1 MATIQPA
8 LPLAIV
14 VFSSLLGA
22 LTAIISRQVPD
33 PYMDE
38 IFHIPQAQQYCL
50 GIFDQWDSKLTTPPG
65 LYLISANLHWISEA
79 LMSNSMAKGC
89 TVVQLRT
96 LNAGFGLATLVV
108 IYNIIPLLHPSR
120 KHLATENA
128 LEAFIISLFPIS
140 FFFHLMYY
148 TDSGSTFFVLFA
160 YYLSLQ
166 DMYFI
171 SALAGAVSIW
181 FRQTNVVWIAFIA
194 MTVCIRY
201 FQKKYPKTTKD
212 CLAIDLEGFVLSF
225 IAFVIHNGG
234 IVLGDKSNHMAG
246 VHIPQ
251 LYYFFAFSTFFGCF
265 PINVLGAVM
274 VPSKRNSQIHTE
286 RLTPPPFL
294 ISIEQCIFS
303 VPSLLGFW
311 LVLPV
316 AMYETIRHFT
326 IEHPFILADNRH
338 YTFYLWKNV
347 FRRYASARY
356 ALIPGYMFCIWA
368 ITRQLSKKRSVLW
381 VVAYVGS
388 VAATLIPSPLLEFR
402 YFVIPYML
410 LRLHLSMECGSASGD
425 SDGDKRRSSHRGGWI
440 AHLLL
445 ECVLFVAVNVFVF
458 YMFLERPF
466 LWPAPTEPPSP
477 LNGAG
482 NVLSGEKMRF
492 MW

>member
-33 PYMDE
+33 PYM
-38 IFHIPQAQQYCL
+38 
-50 GIFDQWDSKLTTPPG
+50 WDSKLTTPPG

-212 CLAIDLEGFVLSF
+212 CLAIDLEGFGHFKQIISQFITNLIFHIPSLCVLLWPYILVILSF

-274 VPSKRNSQIHTE
+274 ALPSAIARSTQ
-286 RLTPPPFL
+286 
-294 ISIEQCIFS
+294 S